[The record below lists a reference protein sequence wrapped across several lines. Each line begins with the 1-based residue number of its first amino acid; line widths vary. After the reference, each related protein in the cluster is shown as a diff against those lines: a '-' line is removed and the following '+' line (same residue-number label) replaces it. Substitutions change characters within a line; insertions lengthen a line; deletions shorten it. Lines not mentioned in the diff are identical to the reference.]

1 MKDVAIS
8 GMVLS
13 SSVIETIVSLAVK
26 NVEGVVGL
34 SGDDVATSA
43 ITRLFSKTAPKEAVD
58 AEVTENDKL
67 AISVRIEAEYGYALP
82 ELAEK
87 VRAAVADAI
96 EVQVNAPVERID
108 VYVDAL
114 RFD

>member
-1 MKDVAIS
+1 MKDITIS

-13 SSVIETIVSLAVK
+13 SAVIETIVALAVK

-34 SGDDVATSA
+34 SGADQTAGPIA
-43 ITRLFSKTAPKEAVD
+43 RLFASASKEAVD
-58 AEVTENDKL
+58 VDVSEDEKIIV
-67 AISVRIEAEYGYALP
+67 SVRLEAEYGYVLP
-82 ELAEK
+82 ELADK

-108 VYVDAL
+108 VYIDAV